1 MADSENNGAANAGNG
16 AELTPE
22 QLEALL
28 AVRGEIDRLD
38 GEILQRL
45 AERARCA
52 QKVGEIKRGPLYRP
66 EREAQVLRAIAD
78 RNPGPLSNEAVQR
91 IFREIMS
98 WCLALERPMKVA
110 YLGPQGTYSESAAG
124 KHFGGAPDLQP
135 QQTIDDVFH
144 AVEAGAAEYGVV
156 PVENSTEGAVGRTLD
171 LLLSAKVSVCGE
183 VSLRV
188 RHNLMTHAT
197 DLSQV
202 KRIYSHSQS
211 LSQCNDWLAHHAHGI
226 PRLPVSSNA
235 EAARMAAADP
245 EAAAIAGE
253 KAAQHYALPILHANI
268 EDDSNNTTRFLVI
281 ASHDASPSGKD
292 KTSIVCSALNKPGA
306 VHALLQ
312 AFADK
317 GVSMTKFESRPS
329 RAGLWEYVFYVDV
342 EGHRNDPPV
351 AAALKELT
359 ERAAFLKIL
368 GSYPVAAI

>member
-1 MADSENNGAANAGNG
+1 MADPDHNNGNG
-16 AELTPE
+16 AGLSAE
-22 QLEALL
+22 QSEALL
-28 AVRGEIDRLD
+28 AVRTQIDRLD
-38 GEILQRL
+38 GEILERL

-98 WCLALERPMKVA
+98 WCLGLEQPLQVA
-110 YLGPQGTYSESAAG
+110 YLGPQGTYSEAAAA
-124 KHFGGAPDLQP
+124 KHFGGSPTLAA

-144 AVEAGAAEYGVV
+144 AVEAGAVEYGVV

-171 LLLSAKVSVCGE
+171 LFMSGNVSVCGE
-183 VSLRV
+183 VGLRI
-188 RHNLMTHAT
+188 RHNLMSKAA
-197 DLSQV
+197 DIGQV

-235 EAARMAAADP
+235 EAARLAAEDA

-253 KAAQHYALPILHANI
+253 NAAQRYGLPILFANI
-268 EDDSNNTTRFLVI
+268 EDDPNNTTRFLVI
-281 ASHDASPSGKD
+281 ARHDAGPSGRD
-292 KTSIVCSALNKPGA
+292 KTSLICSALNKPGA

-312 AFADK
+312 AFADQ

-329 RAGLWEYVFYVDV
+329 RTGLWEYVFYVDV
-342 EGHRNDPPV
+342 EGHREDPAV
-351 AAALKELT
+351 ARALAELAN
-359 ERAAFLKIL
+359 RAAFLKVL

>member
-1 MADSENNGAANAGNG
+1 MAENESNPNP
-16 AELTPE
+16 ELTPE

-110 YLGPQGTYSESAAG
+110 YLGPQGTYSESAAS

-144 AVEAGAAEYGVV
+144 AVEAGAVEYGVV

-183 VSLRV
+183 VGLRV

-197 DLSQV
+197 DMAGV

-211 LSQCNDWLAHHAHGI
+211 LSQCHDWLAHHAHGI
-226 PRLPVSSNA
+226 PRLPVSEQCRSGTHGRSRPRSRSHRGRESGPA
-235 EAARMAAADP
+235 LCAADP
-245 EAAAIAGE
+245 AC
-253 KAAQHYALPILHANI
+253 QY
-268 EDDSNNTTRFLVI
+268 RR
-281 ASHDASPSGKD
+281 
-292 KTSIVCSALNKPGA
+292 
-306 VHALLQ
+306 
-312 AFADK
+312 
-317 GVSMTKFESRPS
+317 RPQ
-329 RAGLWEYVFYVDV
+329 
-342 EGHRNDPPV
+342 
-351 AAALKELT
+351 
-359 ERAAFLKIL
+359 
-368 GSYPVAAI
+368 